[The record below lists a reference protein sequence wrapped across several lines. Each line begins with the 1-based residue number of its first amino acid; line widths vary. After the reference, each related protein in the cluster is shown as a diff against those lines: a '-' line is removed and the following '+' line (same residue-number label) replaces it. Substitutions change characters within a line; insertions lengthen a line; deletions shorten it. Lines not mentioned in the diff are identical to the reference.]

1 MAELARANAASSDAK
16 PAVTVCAGDLLDP
29 PDAVSS
35 MTFDHVMT
43 NPPYMPLARG
53 TPASARGRGARREEH
68 VEPDGWIRC
77 CCAPTARP
85 GTLTVTQRATW
96 PAELLADLAAPAR
109 KNARGGMQQGGSVAS
124 GERRRSD

>member
-1 MAELARANAASSDAK
+1 MLEFDRAMAELARANAASSDAK

-53 TPASARGRGARREEH
+53 TPASARGRGARQDRAEARRVGKECVSTFSSRWSAEH
-68 VEPDGWIRC
+68 
-77 CCAPTARP
+77 
-85 GTLTVTQRATW
+85 
-96 PAELLADLAAPAR
+96 
-109 KNARGGMQQGGSVAS
+109 KKKKKKK
-124 GERRRSD
+124 

>member
-53 TPASARGRGARREEH
+53 TPASARGLGARQEGH
-68 VEPDGWIRC
+68 VELAGWIRR
-77 CCAPTARP
+77 CCALTARR
-85 GTLTVTQRATW
+85 GTFTIIQRADRLDEIRS
-96 PAELLADLAAPAR
+96 AEHTSEL
-109 KNARGGMQQGGSVAS
+109 
-124 GERRRSD
+124 

>member
-53 TPASARGRGARREEH
+53 TPASARGRGARQEGH
-68 VEPDGWIRC
+68 VKLAGWIRR
-77 CCAPTARP
+77 CCALTARRSEEH
-85 GTLTVTQRATW
+85 TSELQSLMRTSYAVVCLKKTIITQ
-96 PAELLADLAAPAR
+96 
-109 KNARGGMQQGGSVAS
+109 
-124 GERRRSD
+124 